1 MPTIAKYGACI
12 IRRNMLGNATRRYLA
27 IGIGLFTN
35 IKAGFISFTGKIAQS
50 AATTFGLT
58 NSQNL

>member
-1 MPTIAKYGACI
+1 MPTIAKYGCSVL
-12 IRRNMLGNATRRYLA
+12 RRNMLGNATRRYLA
-27 IGIGLFTN
+27 TGIGLFTN
-35 IKAGFISFTGKIAQS
+35 IKAGFISYLGKITQS